1 MHSSSHKPDAALD
14 PMQPPTHD
22 KRPACGSA
30 GRNTG
35 MTALA
40 RCHTFAD
47 LRLKTRRRLP
57 LYGTAAS
64 DGGHAM
70 RALNHLNREDEW
82 ALAHHGGESCA
93 ETRDVL
99 ALVKSSRKA
108 SRI

>member
-1 MHSSSHKPDAALD
+1 
-14 PMQPPTHD
+14 
-22 KRPACGSA
+22 
-30 GRNTG
+30 

-64 DGGHAM
+64 DEGHAM
-70 RALNHLNREDEW
+70 RALNHINREDEL
-82 ALAHHGGESCA
+82 ALPHHGCESCA

-99 ALVKSSRKA
+99 ALVKSPKRA
-108 SRI
+108 SRISISRQ